1 MASPL
6 TPITPIP
13 VCACGSFPYYP
24 IQASEDPH
32 APGVSGYT
40 DTPTT
45 SWTSSGSSDHKPRP
59 DQVLVSGGVWAL
71 VWSLSR
77 QEKGQGWGKN
87 GQAWDRSRILSH
99 KEASKMRN
107 VGPSELCGVGQVP

>member
-6 TPITPIP
+6 TPIP

-32 APGVSGYT
+32 VPGVSGYT

-45 SWTSSGSSDHKPRP
+45 SWTSCGSSDHKARP
-59 DQVLVSGGVWAL
+59 DQVLVSGGAWAL

-77 QEKGQGWGKN
+77 QEKGSGL
-87 GQAWDRSRILSH
+87 GQEWPGLGQVKDTEPQRGQQDEER
-99 KEASKMRN
+99 
-107 VGPSELCGVGQVP
+107 GPS